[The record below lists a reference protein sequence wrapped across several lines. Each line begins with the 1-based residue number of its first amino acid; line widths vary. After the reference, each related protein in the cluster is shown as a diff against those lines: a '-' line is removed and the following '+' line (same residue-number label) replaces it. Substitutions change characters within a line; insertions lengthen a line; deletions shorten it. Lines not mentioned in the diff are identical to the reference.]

1 MSDLKELRRLA
12 ELATPGPWEFDLA
25 LDLPKHTKG
34 TRAIYARPEPNHIVE
49 IVESPSGVKECIW
62 NENDAAFI
70 AASNPDT
77 VLKLIEIA
85 EAAKNID
92 ELWFDA
98 SKEIGIACHTCDT
111 GGGETF
117 VRPDGHDLK
126 CRIAKV
132 HDALCAAY
140 PKDTK

>member
-1 MSDLKELRRLA
+1 MIDLKELRRLVI
-12 ELATPGPWEFDLA
+12 EMQGDPD
-25 LDLPKHTKG
+25 DYVH
-34 TRAIYARPEPNHIVE
+34 
-49 IVESPSGVKECIW
+49 
-62 NENDAAFI
+62 
-70 AASNPDT
+70 PDT

-140 PKDTK
+140 PKETK